1 MDHFSNFCYRNVL
14 RTRSAIYCGYDYC
27 RVQSSIVSFNRNE
40 ELKVSKSY
48 LKVKSHRFTSV
59 HARHQSDV
67 ASSQQQLPNCNQ
79 PLGVP
84 LPCDEHAC
92 SVSLPTWSSVVGYE
106 EGDSNIISSLATGYP
121 RFVYH
126 PYTVQLMQAILQ
138 LYGSKDRAEDCLV
151 LPTADAA
158 ARCQAFLQLAL
169 ENRRDV
175 IDNALIQSAT
185 NSPSNDSARS
195 RIRRVTIPEVSRDN
209 DGIEKEEVHA
219 VIFPAQTTAGTE
231 AKAYWQHTG
240 EVVSSRRAEMALVQ
254 LLHEPI
260 KKTVTK
266 GPDAPYIYHSAF
278 PNIITSSSKTSAM
291 PIDHKS
297 TTGSTTSVTS
307 DTPQNELRERIATWA
322 QVPDKDYVFLAPSGM
337 ASIYTAL
344 RSSRRYQ
351 MEERQCISGGTS
363 IVYGFPYLDTLKLC
377 SRSELCP
384 GGVEFFGGGGQR
396 DSDHLQRLLQK
407 TASHKSYAALFTE
420 VPSNPLLQ
428 CPDLHRLRSLADEY
442 NFLVIVD
449 DTISNWLNVDV
460 IKTGLADAVCTSLT
474 KLVSGR
480 GDVIA
485 GSIVTNPYTKG
496 GRWMQNDIIQRLDH
510 THGGLYCQDAKAVVQ
525 NSIDFVERNAII
537 NSNAESLADWL
548 FDHNDVET
556 VYYPKHVAPLYETV
570 KRPDGGYGG
579 LLSIILHPHMCQR
592 TFYDALNVA
601 KGPSLGTNFTL
612 VCPYTL
618 LAHYHEL
625 DFAMSYNVPP
635 NLLRIAVGLESVDEL
650 KDKFENAFRTSRLYP
665 KVCNKQ

>member
-1 MDHFSNFCYRNVL
+1 MDRFTSFCRRNVL
-14 RTRSAIYCGYDYC
+14 RLPTAARQTGTIDSGVQTSINTGCNIAMESKLKPYSPRRKIISTRF
-27 RVQSSIVSFNRNE
+27 QS
-40 ELKVSKSY
+40 
-48 LKVKSHRFTSV
+48 T
-59 HARHQSDV
+59 V
-67 ASSQQQLPNCNQ
+67 ASKHHLPGCNQ
-79 PLGVP
+79 PLGTP

-92 SVSLPTWSSVVGYE
+92 SVSLPTWASVVGYE

-126 PYTVQLMQAILQ
+126 PYTAQLMKAILK
-138 LYGSKDRAEDCLV
+138 LHGNKNGGEDCLV

-158 ARCQAFLQLAL
+158 ARCQAFLQIAL

-175 IDNALIQSAT
+175 TDNALIHSTKNAQS
-185 NSPSNDSARS
+185 NESVGS
-195 RIRRVTIPEVSRDN
+195 RIRRVTIPETSTGDN
-209 DGIEKEEVHA
+209 TGKEVIHA

-254 LLHEPI
+254 LLKQPI
-260 KKTVTK
+260 QKTVTK
-266 GPDAPYIYHSAF
+266 GPDAPYIFHSAF
-278 PNIITSSSKTSAM
+278 PNDVASSSGSIAATIQNSKGPGANVSAE
-291 PIDHKS
+291 
-297 TTGSTTSVTS
+297 
-307 DTPQNELRERIATWA
+307 TPQNELRGRIASWA
-322 QVPDKDYVFLAPSGM
+322 QVGDKDNVFLAPSGM

-351 MEERQCISGGTS
+351 MEERECISGGAS

-396 DSDHLQRLLQK
+396 DAENLQRLLQK
-407 TASHKSYAALFTE
+407 TATHKSYAALFTE

-442 NFLVIVD
+442 NFLLIVD
-449 DTISNWLNVDV
+449 DTISNWLNIDV
-460 IKTGLADAVCTSLT
+460 ITTGLADAVCTSLT

-485 GSIVTNPYTKG
+485 GSVVTNPYTKG

-510 THGGLYCQDAKAVVQ
+510 THGGLYCQDAKAVVH
-525 NSIDFVERNAII
+525 NSVDFVERNAII
-537 NSNAESLADWL
+537 NANAEALADWL
-548 FDHNDVET
+548 VDHNDVET

-579 LLSIILHPHMCQR
+579 LLSIILHPHVCQR

-665 KVCNKQ
+665 KICNK